1 MIQEKLSHLKSTA
14 LPPTNKKSFPQFPFF
29 SSSNPST
36 FVKWAKKKKKK
47 IFRYFLSCRFFFP
60 LFFLSLPPPPPNEKH
75 RSGHPGYLSLL
86 QSPADLFFF
95 YLFFV
100 LNFNFGVCLLLL
112 PCFLNPHPP
121 PSFFFTS
128 NHQRPLVCN
137 VERIMKKKKTGA
149 TCSPFYC
156 N

>member
-29 SSSNPST
+29 LLQTPPHSLSGQ
-36 FVKWAKKKKKK
+36 KKK
-47 IFRYFLSCRFFFP
+47 IKKSFGISCHAGFFF
-60 LFFLSLPPPPPNEKH
+60 LFLSLPPPPPNEKH

-86 QSPADLFFF
+86 QSPADLFF

-112 PCFLNPHPP
+112 PCFLNPHLPP
-121 PSFFFTS
+121 LFFL
-128 NHQRPLVCN
+128 R
-137 VERIMKKKKTGA
+137 A
-149 TCSPFYC
+149 TIKGH
-156 N
+156 